1 MRLLCVGFL
10 FLSFSASSVGAQQ
23 ITYPPISMKNDWE
36 PMSATEKQTTL
47 EKTSLKPYLSEVTVP
62 NHSQPE

>member
-1 MRLLCVGFL
+1 MACYRQLCTDGLELLIMRLLCVGFL

-36 PMSATEKQTTL
+36 PMSATEKQANNIG
-47 EKTSLKPYLSEVTVP
+47 KD
-62 NHSQPE
+62 